1 MLGTKPTRKV
11 VLLLLLWVLLIW
23 RANTIDRAP
32 ATMEED
38 GYWCMGVSG
47 CVMDGKCL
55 FWI

>member
-11 VLLLLLWVLLIW
+11 VLLLWVLLIW